1 MSKKPTY
8 TLEIHIQ
15 RLKKILEVPVLLPC
29 WHCPAQEH
37 IGFNVCGICRDF
49 VNVPRHQPGC
59 PCIVLGDE
67 EATKRT

>member
-15 RLKKILEVPVLLPC
+15 RLKKILEVPVSLC

-37 IGFNVCGICRDF
+37 K
-49 VNVPRHQPGC
+49 PGC
-59 PCIVLGDE
+59 PCIVLGDK
-67 EATKRT
+67 EATKRTWLAIKEYESKK